1 MPKFGREAKKIVQ
14 TLGLKW
20 KPIAGKF
27 SNRPSEGADA
37 DRKLRICEAFDF
49 VRRKNVIV
57 TFSRKNCTCS
67 GGLHFI
73 GLKLL
78 PMEAI
83 ASVLTGKGHRV
94 YESLDVALASLQKQ
108 PQPVNRGGYFVLGPL
123 EKFEVEP
130 DLVFLFVNPAQ
141 ADRILG
147 LVSFTGADPF
157 MYYPAVSL
165 CSTITNALA
174 KGKPEINFISAF
186 ERRNGKW
193 SPNELIV
200 ALPFKDFEAAAKSIP
215 YSGFGQAITP

>member
-1 MPKFGREAKKIVQ
+1 MPKFGRDVKKIVE

-27 SNRPSEGADA
+27 SNRPVKGTDA
-37 DRKLRICEAFDF
+37 DRKVRICEAFNI
-49 VRRKNVIV
+49 VRRENVTI
-57 TFSRKNCTCS
+57 TISNKNCTCS
-67 GGLHFI
+67 GGLHFT
-73 GLKLL
+73 GLKIL

-83 ASVLTGKGHRV
+83 ATVLTGKGHRA
-94 YESLDVALASLQKQ
+94 YESLDVALASLRKQ
-108 PQPVNRGGYFVLGPL
+108 PQPVKRGEYFTLGPL
-123 EKFEVEP
+123 DKFEDDP

-147 LVSFTGADPF
+147 LTSFTGADPF
-157 MYYPAVSL
+157 AYYAVSSL

-174 KGKPEINFISAF
+174 KGKPEINFISVF

-200 ALPFKDFEAAAKSIP
+200 ALPFKDFEIAVKSIP
-215 YSGFGQAITP
+215 YSGFGRGTKP

>member
-1 MPKFGREAKKIVQ
+1 MPKLEGETRKIVQ

-27 SNRPSEGADA
+27 SNRPVKGADA
-37 DRKLRICEAFDF
+37 DRKVRICEAFDI
-49 VRRKNVIV
+49 VRRENVTI
-57 TFSRKNCTCS
+57 TFSNKNCTCS

-73 GLKLL
+73 GLKML

-83 ASVLTGKGHRV
+83 ATVLTGKGHRA
-94 YESLDVALASLQKQ
+94 YESLNAALASLRKQ
-108 PQPVNRGGYFVLGPL
+108 PQPVKRGSYFILGPL
-123 EKFEVEP
+123 DKFEDDP
-130 DLVFLFVNPAQ
+130 DLVFMFVNPAQ

-147 LVSFTGADPF
+147 LTSFTGADPF
-157 MYYPAVSL
+157 AYYVASSL

-193 SPNELIV
+193 SANELIV
-200 ALPFKDFEAAAKSIP
+200 ALPFKDFEVAVKSIP
-215 YSGFGQAITP
+215 YSGFGRGTKS